1 MLDRVCEEG
10 ASVLSLSE
18 LMMMKSSSDGERQ
31 FELETLI
38 RRFESKIEQEKII
51 NQFLCIMFE
60 QYPNLLVFNLAFVF
74 SCFCLY
80 FSLEI
85 IDFSLA
91 SP

>member
-1 MLDRVCEEG
+1 MDHYFSL
-10 ASVLSLSE
+10 ALSTYG
-18 LMMMKSSSDGERQ
+18 SDGKDVKSG
-31 FELETLI
+31 L
-38 RRFESKIEQEKII
+38 QEKII